1 MKTKLAV
8 AAQSF
13 GYGPCSKLSTILD
26 FLNPNATFYG
36 NTTSLTFAKLNKEVF
51 RKIVKMQGKD
61 YFQIP
66 FAQYS
71 YSIAVM
77 DYDFAIAA
85 WWNNN
90 KYIYVDSLFWF
101 WDWSKINLDSIKL
114 LDNLKE
120 KGDLTEFLK
129 IWNNIDPHSKQYFAH
144 FYSTRSVIQ
153 KYANNTEHTKLFPNK
168 RFVEVGPIINNSLK
182 KIATRTKIVV
192 SYCGLLSPLV
202 NKQKALEYIE
212 LTKKLLEIF
221 LPKNKKNILFLVNPE
236 LRQECKKILPFGK
249 VYSLGHKST
258 LKLLNKTKALILP
271 PSITSILEASEYGVP
286 IILLPEEHDGHYPNY
301 LELKRKANG
310 KNHFDG
316 FIIQELLSKQIFKG
330 NEKEQTTK
338 IHAYLNNI
346 ELNKHPEWKQKANYL
361 RRLLKNENE
370 LHKLAELQRQSLN
383 LLSQDNII
391 NHLHELRL

>member
-1 MKTKLAV
+1 M
-8 AAQSF
+8 
-13 GYGPCSKLSTILD
+13 
-26 FLNPNATFYG
+26 
-36 NTTSLTFAKLNKEVF
+36 
-51 RKIVKMQGKD
+51 
-61 YFQIP
+61 
-66 FAQYS
+66 
-71 YSIAVM
+71 
-77 DYDFAIAA
+77 
-85 WWNNN
+85 
-90 KYIYVDSLFWF
+90 
-101 WDWSKINLDSIKL
+101 
-114 LDNLKE
+114 
-120 KGDLTEFLK
+120 
-129 IWNNIDPHSKQYFAH
+129 
-144 FYSTRSVIQ
+144 
-153 KYANNTEHTKLFPNK
+153 
-168 RFVEVGPIINNSLK
+168 
-182 KIATRTKIVV
+182 
-192 SYCGLLSPLV
+192 
-202 NKQKALEYIE
+202 
-212 LTKKLLEIF
+212 
-221 LPKNKKNILFLVNPE
+221 
-236 LRQECKKILPFGK
+236 
-249 VYSLGHKST
+249 
-258 LKLLNKTKALILP
+258 KLLNKTKALILP